1 MHDVFLS
8 NFGFYHDW
16 ISQFCFIF
24 SLINNTKWFVTAIE
38 RISPLAMQ
46 LWKVMIWKAKLPNI
60 FPIVIDPQSLWHKN
74 IFLIT
79 LFMELS

>member
-1 MHDVFLS
+1 
-8 NFGFYHDW
+8 
-16 ISQFCFIF
+16 
-24 SLINNTKWFVTAIE
+24 
-38 RISPLAMQ
+38 MQ